1 MNEKDIV
8 YVLSDS
14 LGDTAELLVKTVAAQ
29 FIGTEVTIKT
39 ISYIENKEEIN
50 DLIALAKLSNSIIAY
65 ALFTPLLKKHFD
77 HKANEED
84 VTVIDLIGPLLET
97 FANKLNK
104 QPVQKP
110 SIIEGPDNSYFRRIE
125 AIEFAVQY
133 DDGKDMRGIKEADI
147 VLIGVSR
154 TLKTPLSMYLAH
166 KMVKVANIPLV
177 PEVSPPEELFKLSK
191 GKCFGLTMSAEKLRE
206 IRVERLKH
214 LGLSSDSSYAKI
226 ERIQE
231 ELQYAEEIM
240 GKVGCSIINL
250 SCKAIEEAA
259 EFIIGNLANSKI
271 EYTTS

>member
-1 MNEKDIV
+1 MYEKEIV

-14 LGDTAELLVKTVAAQ
+14 VGDTAELLVKTVAAQ
-29 FIGTEVTIKT
+29 FIGTEFNIKT

-50 DLIALAKLSNSIIAY
+50 DLIALAKLSNAIIAY
-65 ALFTPLLKKHFD
+65 ALFTPLFKKHLD
-77 HKANEED
+77 DKANEED
-84 VTVIDLIGPLLET
+84 VMVIDLIGPLLET
-97 FANKLNK
+97 FATKLNK

-177 PEVSPPEELFKLSK
+177 PEVSPPEELFKLSE
-191 GKCFGLTMSAEKLRE
+191 GKCIGLTMSPEKLRE

-214 LGLSSDSSYAKI
+214 LGLSPDSSYAKI
-226 ERIQE
+226 ERIKE
-231 ELQYAEEIM
+231 ELQYAEKIM
-240 GKVGCSIINL
+240 DNIGCPIMDFSTM
-250 SCKAIEEAA
+250 AIEEAA
-259 EFIIGNLANSKI
+259 EWIISSMPHQVEI
-271 EYTTS
+271 ISS